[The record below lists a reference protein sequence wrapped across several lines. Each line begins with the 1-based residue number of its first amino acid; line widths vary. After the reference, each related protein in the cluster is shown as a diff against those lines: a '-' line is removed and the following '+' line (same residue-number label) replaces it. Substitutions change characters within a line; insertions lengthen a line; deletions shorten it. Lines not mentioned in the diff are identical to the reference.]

1 MDLYPFIEYAS
12 SYEEKRGKMEDR
24 IHSIIVIDDHPLIH
38 NGLKTLLA
46 TEKNLAITASCL
58 TGAEALQRLKDETF
72 DLAIVD
78 LSLSDSDGTYLVQ
91 RIKAKYPNL
100 HIIVYSMSEERIY
113 AERVA
118 LAGASGYVIKTAE
131 PSTLKRAIQAVL
143 NGHHFFAEKI
153 QERLIRRETGRAT
166 KPQSVLDN
174 LSNREMDVFQLIG
187 KGLNTVNIGTKLNI
201 SRNTVDTHRI
211 NIKKKLELPNGKAL
225 DRLAYEVVMLGKIPK
240 A

>member
-1 MDLYPFIEYAS
+1 
-12 SYEEKRGKMEDR
+12 MEDKTY
-24 IHSIIVIDDHPLIH
+24 SIIVIDDHPLIH

-46 TEKNLAITASCL
+46 TEKNIAITASCL
-58 TGAEALQRLKDETF
+58 TGTEAMRQLRENTF

-91 RIKAKYPNL
+91 RINAKYPDL
-100 HIIVYSMSEERIY
+100 RIIVYSMSEERIY

-118 LAGASGYVIKTAE
+118 LAGASGYVMKTAD
-131 PSTLKRAIQAVL
+131 PAILKQAIQAILEGHLFFKENIQLRLVQRE
-143 NGHHFFAEKI
+143 NGRPT
-153 QERLIRRETGRAT
+153 Q
-166 KPQSVLDN
+166 PQSLLDN

-187 KGLNTVNIGTKLNI
+187 QGLNTIGIGEKLDI

-211 NIKKKLELPNGKAL
+211 NIKRKLELPSGKAL
-225 DRLAYEVVMLGKIPK
+225 DRLAYEVVMLGKMPK

>member
-1 MDLYPFIEYAS
+1 
-12 SYEEKRGKMEDR
+12 MEDR
-24 IHSIIVIDDHPLIH
+24 IYSIIVIDDHPLIH

-46 TEKNLAITASCL
+46 TEKNIAIAASCL
-58 TGAEALQRLKDETF
+58 TGAEAMRQLADNPF

-91 RIKAKYPNL
+91 RINAKYPDL
-100 HIIVYSMSEERIY
+100 RIIVYSMSEERIY

-118 LAGASGYVIKTAE
+118 LAGASGYVMKTVE
-131 PSTLKRAIQAVL
+131 PAVLKRAIQAVL
-143 NGHHFFAEKI
+143 GGHLFFNENIQQRLVQRENGKPT
-153 QERLIRRETGRAT
+153 R
-166 KPQSVLDN
+166 PQSLLDN

-187 KGLNTVNIGTKLNI
+187 QGLNTVKIGSKLDI

-211 NIKKKLELPNGKAL
+211 NIKRKLELPSGKAL
-225 DRLAYEVVMLGKIPK
+225 DRLAYEVVMLGKMPK